1 MKVVILAGGFGT
13 RISDESQYRPK
24 PMVELG
30 GMPILW
36 HIMKLYAAHGFNE
49 FIICAGYKQ
58 HVIKEYFADYFLHTS
73 DITFDFTN
81 GRNEMIVHR
90 NNSERWKV
98 TVVDTGLATMTGGR
112 VRRVREYLGD
122 EPFLLTYG
130 DGVSDVDIRQQ
141 VAFHR
146 SHGKMVTV
154 SAYNVGQRFG
164 VLDIDDHGRI
174 TQFREKA
181 RGDGSLVNI
190 GYMVCN
196 PEFLDLIDGDETVL
210 EKDPLERATK
220 MGQVMAYKHEG
231 FWQCM
236 DTLREKQLL
245 EQLWQSGNAPWK
257 VWDD

>member
-1 MKVVILAGGFGT
+1 
-13 RISDESQYRPK
+13 
-24 PMVELG
+24 
-30 GMPILW
+30 
-36 HIMKLYAAHGFNE
+36 
-49 FIICAGYKQ
+49 
-58 HVIKEYFADYFLHTS
+58 
-73 DITFDFTN
+73 
-81 GRNEMIVHR
+81 
-90 NNSERWKV
+90 
-98 TVVDTGLATMTGGR
+98 MTGGR
-112 VRRVREYLGD
+112 VRRGREYLGD

-196 PEFLDLIDGDETVL
+196 PENINGKNLLSDGAYNSENVNRQGINAYAYALLSLDCAGVNIPSNARYD
-210 EKDPLERATK
+210 
-220 MGQVMAYKHEG
+220 
-231 FWQCM
+231 
-236 DTLREKQLL
+236 REYGEL
-245 EQLWQSGNAPWK
+245 
-257 VWDD
+257 